1 MAEQIDIKKSKRKT
15 QNAKRKATQGCA
27 AILGAIMIL
36 MGAALTFAADPP
48 ASGAEALIQAG
59 HWKRARAILEPE
71 VRAHPQDP
79 KSLYLLAQVKM
90 AFKDFDGALPFAQR
104 AVEVDGKNSNY
115 HLKLGQVYGEM
126 AARANIFS
134 AGPLAVK
141 FRKEVEIALELDP
154 ENLDALDSM
163 MQFKFQAPGLMGGD
177 KNQAYALA
185 DKIFRLNPSEGYISK
200 SKLAELQKNITEVED
215 CYRKAVDSDPKNYH
229 ALTLLAG
236 FYSHPPHSQYDLA
249 AKHAQRGVEID
260 PLRVEAYGILA
271 RVFAFVEHWSDLE
284 QTLTAAEEKVAD
296 DLRPYYEAATAM
308 VEAGKEL
315 PRAESYAKKYLSQE
329 PEGDEPDA
337 AEAHRLLGLVFE
349 KEGRAVEA
357 RTEMETALRLRPN
370 FKAAKEDLA
379 RINKR

>member
-1 MAEQIDIKKSKRKT
+1 MAKGKSKRRAGADL
-15 QNAKRKATQGCA
+15 QFLGSALA
-27 AILGAIMIL
+27 AILGALMIFV
-36 MGAALTFAADPP
+36 GAALTLAADPP
-48 ASGAEALIQAG
+48 ASGAEALIQGG

-71 VRAHPQDP
+71 VQAHPQDP

-90 AFKDFDGALPFAQR
+90 AFKDFDGALPLAQR
-104 AVEVDGKNSNY
+104 AVEVNGKNSNY

-141 FRKEVEIALELDP
+141 FRQEVEIALELDP

-163 MQFKFQAPGLMGGD
+163 MQFKFQAPALMGGD
-177 KNQAYALA
+177 KDQARALA
-185 DKIFRLNPSEGYISK
+185 DRISRLNPVEGYISK
-200 SKLAELQKNITEVED
+200 SKLAELQKNATEVED
-215 CYRKAVDSDPKNYH
+215 CYRKAVDADPRNYH

-236 FYSHPPHSQYDLA
+236 FSTHAPHAKYDLA
-249 AKHAQRGVEID
+249 AKNARQAIEID
-260 PLRVEAYGILA
+260 PSRIEAYGILA
-271 RVFAFVEHWSDLE
+271 RAFALVEHWSDLE
-284 QTLTAAEEKVAD
+284 QTLTAAEDKVAD

-357 RTEMETALRLRPN
+357 RTEMETALGLRPN